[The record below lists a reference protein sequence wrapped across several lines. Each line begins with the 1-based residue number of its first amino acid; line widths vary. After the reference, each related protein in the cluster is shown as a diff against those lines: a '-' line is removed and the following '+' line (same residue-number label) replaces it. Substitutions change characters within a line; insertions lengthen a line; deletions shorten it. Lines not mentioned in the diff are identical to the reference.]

1 MSTFRTFAIA
11 AVTILTL
18 VNALDVPAS
27 VFSTDDLKGA
37 DTRPIKNI
45 YTFGDSYSDDQSLLP
60 MNKCGKRY
68 EQPSLSRWQAT

>member
-45 YTFGDSYSDDQSLLP
+45 YTFGDSYSASE
-60 MNKCGKRY
+60 KR
-68 EQPSLSRWQAT
+68 QAPEVVSGS

>member
-45 YTFGDSYSDDQSLLP
+45 Y
-60 MNKCGKRY
+60 
-68 EQPSLSRWQAT
+68 